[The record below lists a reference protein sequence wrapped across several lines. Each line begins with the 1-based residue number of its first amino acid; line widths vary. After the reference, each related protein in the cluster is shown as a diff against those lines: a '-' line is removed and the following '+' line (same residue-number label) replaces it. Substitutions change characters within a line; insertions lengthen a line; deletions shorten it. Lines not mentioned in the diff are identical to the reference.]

1 MGRPDLDR
9 RHLLAGLGGLT
20 VAGSLGFAAL
30 GTGADALASSA
41 STRVRYWNLF
51 SGGDGANMIAML
63 DAFRKANPSIDVKD
77 STLQWG
83 NPFYTK
89 LAMAAAGNRAPD
101 LGVMHMGRV
110 AGFSPGRLLDPWDEE
125 LLAKYGVRKEDY
137 NPALW
142 NRGVIDG
149 KLYALP
155 LDIHVQLCFYRKD
168 VLKKADLLGD
178 DGRMIPVTS
187 TGEWFDVLKKAK
199 KVQKKGLQTIGL
211 WTNDQNFQWW
221 FFVAFYTQLGGRWFN
236 DDDPANTEVLFDVD
250 KATRVLEFFRRHVTD
265 GYVIPGAPTG
275 EQFINGAPFTWEGN
289 WSVPV
294 FSGAE
299 LDYGATPLPPV
310 FGKQAT
316 HAESHAFVLPHQAG
330 RGGATNEAAHELAAY
345 VVTHALQ
352 WAAGGHIPAYTPT
365 LSTDAYK
372 KLEPQNEYVSAMD
385 HQATEPK
392 VWFAGSTGVLAQDL
406 GPVVVSST
414 MGSAK
419 PAAVARTMKS
429 HLTKLLASKNPMDGK
444 TAAQGGAVA

>member
-1 MGRPDLDR
+1 MGRPGLSR
-9 RHLLAGLGGLT
+9 RQILGGIGGLT
-20 VAGSLGFAAL
+20 VAGSFGFAAL
-30 GTGADALASSA
+30 GSGADALASDA
-41 STRVRYWNLF
+41 DTRVRYWNLF

-63 DAFRKANPSIDVKD
+63 DSFRKEHPDIDVKD

-89 LAMAAAGNRAPD
+89 LAMAAAGNRAPE
-101 LGVMHMGRV
+101 LGVMHLGRV
-110 AGFSPGRLLDPWDEE
+110 AGFSPGRLLDPWDMN

-137 NPALW
+137 NPELW

-155 LDIHVQLCFYRKD
+155 LDIHVQLCYYRKD
-168 VLKKADLLGD
+168 VLKKAGLLD
-178 DGRMIPVTS
+178 ADGRMIEVTS
-187 TGEWFDVLKKAK
+187 TGDWFDVLKKAK

-221 FFVAFYTQLGGRWFN
+221 FFVAFYTQLGGEWFN
-236 DDDPANTEVLFDVD
+236 DERTEVLFDAD
-250 KATRVLEFFRRHVTD
+250 KATQVLEFLRRHVTD

-299 LDYGATPLPPV
+299 LDYGAIPLPPV
-310 FGKQAT
+310 FGKKAT
-316 HAESHAFVLPHQAG
+316 HAESHSFVLPHQG
-330 RGGATNEAAHELAAY
+330 NRGGATNEGAHELAAY
-345 VVTHALQ
+345 VVKHALQ
-352 WAAGGHIPAYTPT
+352 WAAGGHIPAYTPN
-365 LSTDAYK
+365 LSTPAYK
-372 KLEPQNEYVSAMD
+372 KLTPQNEYVSAMD

-406 GPVVVSST
+406 GPMVVSST

-419 PAAVARTMKS
+419 PAAVGARMKKE
-429 HLTKLLASKNPMDGK
+429 LGKLLASKNPMDGK

>member
-1 MGRPDLDR
+1 MGRPGLSR
-9 RHLLAGLGGLT
+9 RQLLAGIGGLT
-20 VAGSLGFAAL
+20 VAGSFGFAAL
-30 GTGADALASSA
+30 GTGADALASGA
-41 STRVRYWNLF
+41 DTRVRYWNLF
-51 SGGDGANMIAML
+51 SGGDGSNMIAML
-63 DAFRKANPSIDVKD
+63 DAFRKEQSDIAVKD

-89 LAMAAAGNRAPD
+89 LAMAAAGNRAPE

-110 AGFSPGRLLDPWDEE
+110 AGFSPGRLLDPWDVD
-125 LLAKYGVRKEDY
+125 LLAKYGVRQQDF

-142 NRGVIDG
+142 SRGVIDG

-168 VLKKADLLGD
+168 VLKQADLLGD
-178 DGRMIPVTS
+178 DGRMIPVGS
-187 TGEWFDVLKKAK
+187 TDEWFDVLKKAK
-199 KVQKKGLQTIGL
+199 AVQKKGLQTIGL

-221 FFVAFYTQLGGRWFN
+221 FFVAFYTQLGGEWFN
-236 DDDPANTEVLFDVD
+236 DARTEVLFDAD
-250 KATRVLEFFRRHVTD
+250 KATQVLEFLRQHVTD

-316 HAESHAFVLPHQAG
+316 HAESHAFVLPHQSG
-330 RGGATNEAAHELAAY
+330 RGGATDEAAHRLAAY
-345 VVTHALQ
+345 VVTHAQQ

-365 LSTDAYK
+365 LSTDAYR
-372 KLEPQNEYVSAMD
+372 KLTPQNEYVSAMD

-419 PAAVARTMKS
+419 PAAVAARMKS
-429 HLTKLLASKNPMDGK
+429 RLTTLLASKNPMDGT
-444 TAAQGGAVA
+444 TAAQGGAAA

>member
-1 MGRPDLDR
+1 MGQPGLNR
-9 RHLLAGLGGLT
+9 RQLLAGIGGLT
-20 VAGSLGFAAL
+20 VAGSFGFAAL

-63 DAFRKANPSIDVKD
+63 DSFRKEHPDIAVKD

-89 LAMAAAGNRAPD
+89 LAMAAAGDRAPE

-110 AGFSPGRLLDPWDEE
+110 TGFSPGRLLDPWDVN
-125 LLAKYGVRKEDY
+125 LLAKYGVREADF

-142 NRGVIDG
+142 KRGVIDG

-178 DGRMIPVTS
+178 DGRIVPVTS
-187 TGEWFDVLKKAK
+187 TTEWFDVLKKAK
-199 KVQKKGLQTIGL
+199 AVQKKGLQTIGL

-221 FFVAFYTQLGGRWFN
+221 FFVAFYTQLGGQWFN
-236 DDDPANTEVLFDVD
+236 DSNTEVLFDAD
-250 KATRVLEFFRRHVTD
+250 KATQVLEFLRQHVTD

-294 FSGAE
+294 FSGAK
-299 LDYGATPLPPV
+299 LDYGATPLPAV

-330 RGGATNEAAHELAAY
+330 RGGATNDGAHQLAAY
-345 VVTHALQ
+345 VVQHAQQ

-365 LSTDAYK
+365 LSTAAYK
-372 KLEPQNEYVSAMD
+372 KLTPQNEYASAMD

-419 PAAVARTMKS
+419 PAAVAQTMKK